1 MNLFSKFRRHLL
13 KGNSAAKYITY
24 AIGEIVL
31 VVIGI
36 LIAVAINNANETKRE
51 NQLLNRYLKDY
62 KNDLKIDS
70 AVIASNIKL
79 LDARKDT
86 YDLVLS
92 DSLDK
97 TILMRNPSVFGLIF
111 SYNPFKLQSK
121 GYNQLKSHVSDN
133 TKDMDSL
140 VVSIVANHSTY
151 NELLDSS
158 IQRIG
163 RDIDDNLTYLK
174 NNKLWLSDFLS
185 NNITP
190 ETIDYFISADYKNRV
205 AIHKTYVFGNL
216 YAFMQAYQTYIEEMT
231 SELDERL
238 KEEE

>member
-70 AVIASNIKL
+70 AVIASNLKL

-97 TILMRNPSVFGLIF
+97 TILMRNPNVFGLIF

-190 ETIDYFISADYKNRV
+190 ETIEYFVSADYKNRV

-216 YAFMQAYQTYIEEMT
+216 YAFMQAYQKYIEEMT
-231 SELDERL
+231 KELDERL
-238 KEEE
+238 NEEE